1 MLSLVSFLFV
11 LYASTAYLFIC
22 CFFFFFCTQKTS
34 YELRFSDWSSD
45 VCSSDLL
52 RAVGRHDALAD
63 ELAAA
68 AVRPSDRP
76 GIPAAA
82 LLQPDRRFDR
92 EDPCLVPARS
102 AIVDAPED
110 QARSQRR
117 CIPDALQLVV
127 FAAPDVRG
135 CQRVRG
141 GRAVDGVS
149 LARHAIYRDLSPQ
162 FFEGT
167 SHG

>member
-1 MLSLVSFLFV
+1 MIRLPPRSTRTDSLFP
-11 LYASTAYLFIC
+11 YT
-22 CFFFFFCTQKTS
+22 T
-34 YELRFSDWSSD
+34 RFRS
-45 VCSSDLL
+45 
-52 RAVGRHDALAD
+52 D

-110 QARSQRR
+110 QARSPRR
-117 CIPDALQLVV
+117 CIPDALPLVV
-127 FAAPDVRG
+127 FAAI
-135 CQRVRG
+135 
-141 GRAVDGVS
+141 GRAS
-149 LARHAIYRDLSPQ
+149 RRARVCKSV
-162 FFEGT
+162 
-167 SHG
+167 